1 MDDIRCIVVCT
12 DDSGRHSGAVA
23 EATRRAAETGA
34 RVILYDVTAAGT
46 MTSPRPNE
54 WAGEGEQEVYDR
66 PLDPVAIE
74 KLGRHDFAVQVEQ
87 ARAAGADAYGWLPD
101 ETGGAAIAEYAA
113 RENAG
118 LILVPTSLEDE
129 QIVAELRDATSTAS
143 AVEVSLV

>member
-1 MDDIRCIVVCT
+1 MDDLRCIVVCT
-12 DDSGRHSGAVA
+12 DDSGQHAGAIA
-23 EATRRAAETGA
+23 EATRRAVESGA
-34 RVILYDVTAAGT
+34 RVILYDVTASGT

-101 ETGGAAIAEYAA
+101 ETGGAAIASYAA

-118 LILVPTSLEDE
+118 LILVPASLESE
-129 QIVAELRDATSTAS
+129 KIIAELRDATSEGS